1 MGLTGSIILFLII
14 WWLILFILLP
24 LNIDNKS
31 SNTTEYEGNDPGAPN
46 NPQILKKFIITTIIS
61 VILWFVVYLL
71 LNNDGFLM
79 SIMNTFYRNE
89 IN

>member
-24 LNIDNKS
+24 ISIDTNA
-31 SNTTEYEGNDPGAPN
+31 SNATEYEGNDRGAPN
-46 NPQILKKFIITTIIS
+46 NPHLLKKFIITTIIS
-61 VILWFVVYLL
+61 VILWFVVFLL

-79 SIMNTFYRNE
+79 FIMNTFYINE

>member
-24 LNIDNKS
+24 INIDNKPPNS
-31 SNTTEYEGNDPGAPN
+31 TEYEANDRGAPK

-61 VILWFVVYLL
+61 VILWFVVFLL

-79 SIMNTFYRNE
+79 FIMNTFYINE

>member
-24 LNIDNKS
+24 ISIDNKTN
-31 SNTTEYEGNDPGAPN
+31 NTIEYEGNDRGAPN
-46 NPQILKKFIITTIIS
+46 NPKLLKKFIITTIIS
-61 VILWFVVYLL
+61 VILWCVVFLF

-79 SIMNTFYRNE
+79 FIMNTFYINE

>member
-24 LNIDNKS
+24 ISIDNRTS
-31 SNTTEYEGNDPGAPN
+31 STTDYEGNDPGAPN
-46 NPQILKKFIITTIIS
+46 NPQLLKKFIITTIIS
-61 VILWFVVYLL
+61 VILWIIVFSL

-79 SIMNTFYRNE
+79 FIMNTFYINE

>member
-1 MGLTGSIILFLII
+1 LGLTGSIILFLII

-24 LNIDNKS
+24 ISIDNKTN
-31 SNTTEYEGNDPGAPN
+31 NTIEYEGNDRGAPN
-46 NPQILKKFIITTIIS
+46 NPKLLKKFIITTIIS

-79 SIMNTFYRNE
+79 FIMNTFYINE

>member
-1 MGLTGSIILFLII
+1 
-14 WWLILFILLP
+14 LP
-24 LNIDNKS
+24 ISIDNKTN
-31 SNTTEYEGNDPGAPN
+31 NTIEYEGNDRGAPN
-46 NPQILKKFIITTIIS
+46 NPKLLKKFIITTIIS

-79 SIMNTFYRNE
+79 FIMNTFYINE

>member
-24 LNIDNKS
+24 ISIDNKAS
-31 SNTTEYEGNDPGAPN
+31 ANIAYEGNDRGAPN
-46 NPQILKKFIITTIIS
+46 NPHLLKKFIITTIIS

-71 LNNDGFLM
+71 LNNDCFLI

>member
-24 LNIDNKS
+24 ISIDNKAS
-31 SNTTEYEGNDPGAPN
+31 GITEYEGNDRGAPN
-46 NPQILKKFIITTIIS
+46 NPQLLKKFIITTIIS
-61 VILWFVVYLL
+61 VILWFVVFLL

-79 SIMNTFYRNE
+79 FIMNTFYINE

>member
-24 LNIDNKS
+24 INIDNKAPNS
-31 SNTTEYEGNDPGAPN
+31 TEYEGNDRGAPK
-46 NPQILKKFIITTIIS
+46 NPQILKKFILTTIIS
-61 VILWFVVYLL
+61 VILWFVVFLL